1 MLIADM
7 RGLKVENAPKK
18 DELFE
23 ILRKYDKKTPFKSII
38 LDIRSILPKK
48 RYKMTKKGLEYVEE
62 IKELTFLQIENFKN
76 KLIKGRDDLIE
87 KFKKNDRIKKA
98 DKDYYEYE
106 NDKFYGLKDIR
117 NLFDKNDDDDDIYV
131 DIECLFNESII
142 LYEMK
147 QNGLEYE
154 EIKKLMFIQEEK

>member
-1 MLIADM
+1 
-7 RGLKVENAPKK
+7 
-18 DELFE
+18 
-23 ILRKYDKKTPFKSII
+23 
-38 LDIRSILPKK
+38 
-48 RYKMTKKGLEYVEE
+48 MTKKGLEYVEE

-87 KFKKNDRIKKA
+87 KFKNNDRIKKA

-106 NDKFYGLKDIR
+106 NDKLYGLKDIR

-154 EIKKLMFIQEEK
+154 EIKKLMFVQEEK